1 MLLSFVFL
9 AIGLS
14 IVTTRLTSVPVFAD
28 KEKNQKLSSN
38 IKDGTVISNPPPNG
52 GTDSFKVVSTDSS
65 DGDDN
70 VPTDL
75 SEIKVTFNKKIE
87 KITVDTGSLALFA
100 DNCSTDICNNPTI
113 QDVSVSSKSVV
124 FTIDNNDR
132 FTPDTNYIAS
142 LLSSIKDEDG
152 NFLDCANSKGVDDN
166 CEWNFS
172 TSGSSSNPTIS
183 INPTSG
189 PVGTSVTVTGNG
201 FAPISS
207 VAITFGGN
215 TVNTNPATVTT
226 SANGEFNSTFS
237 VPQSSNGDHTVRGA
251 QASNTASAPFTV
263 TSSSNLTALSSPNSS
278 ENKIIPNIFG

>member
-14 IVTTRLTSVPVFAD
+14 IVTNRLTSVPVFAD
-28 KEKNQKLSSN
+28 KEKNQKLSPN

-87 KITVDTGSLALFA
+87 KNTVDTGSLALFA

-124 FTIDNNDR
+124 FTIDNNDS
-132 FTPDTNYIAS
+132 FSPDTSYIAS

-172 TSGSSSNPTIS
+172 TSGSTLHPTIS
-183 INPTSG
+183 LNPTSG
-189 PVGTSVTVTGNG
+189 RVATLVTVTGNG
-201 FAPISS
+201 LAPNSG
-207 VAITFGGN
+207 VTLTFDGN

-226 SANGEFNSTFS
+226 SANGEFNSTFT
-237 VPQSSNGDHTVRGA
+237 VPQLSNGDHTG
-251 QASNTASAPFTV
+251 Q
-263 TSSSNLTALSSPNSS
+263 SSTR
-278 ENKIIPNIFG
+278 I

>member
-28 KEKNQKLSSN
+28 KEKNQKLSPN

-87 KITVDTGSLALFA
+87 KNTVDTGSLALFA

-113 QDVSVSSKSVV
+113 QNVSVSGKSVV

-132 FTPDTNYIAS
+132 FSPDTNYIAS
-142 LLSSIKDEDG
+142 LLSSIKDEEG

-172 TSGSSSNPTIS
+172 TSGSTLHPTIS
-183 INPTSG
+183 LNPTSG
-189 PVGTSVTVTGNG
+189 SVATLVTVTGNG
-201 FAPISS
+201 LAPNSG
-207 VAITFGGN
+207 VTLTFGGN

-226 SANGEFNSTFS
+226 RANGEFNSTFS
-237 VPQSSNGDHTVRGA
+237 VPQSSNGDHTVRAA
-251 QASNTASAPFTV
+251 QGSNTASAPFTV
-263 TSSSNLTALSSPNSS
+263 TSSSNLTALSSPNLS
-278 ENKIIPNIFG
+278 ENKILPNIFG